1 MARRALRRNVTEKP
15 LVLRSTLSCVKRT
28 VWWFSPP
35 HDFLSFRPL
44 FLSSSVPRQLRL
56 LHREVNLLLQGVD
69 RQGTLY
75 GAVLHPKGDL
85 RHELLKDGLARMVDW
100 SLVYV
105 PRGDALAKRQAEN
118 EGKRA
123 RRRLWSDWSPPK
135 IDGDANFDAVV
146 VEVHSGDQL
155 SVALPGGTGSSS
167 GGERR
172 LTLSSVR
179 APRMGNPRPNVDDE
193 PWAFESKDMLRKL
206 AIGKSVRVVVDYQR
220 EIPQT
225 SGEGPP
231 VKRAF
236 ATVTVV
242 GAGEK
247 SLQEAIVEAGMAA
260 VARLRQ
266 DDPRSVSIWFGSP
279 KRSCDVYVSKKR
291 LLPSTLLYPCRTIH
305 IYIHIFYETITK
317 LILSCPLSVSH
328 PVLRLLLTSFP
339 PPPRERA
346 QPPRPPTV

>member
-1 MARRALRRNVTEKP
+1 M
-15 LVLRSTLSCVKRT
+15 
-28 VWWFSPP
+28 
-35 HDFLSFRPL
+35 D
-44 FLSSSVPRQLRL
+44 
-56 LHREVNLLLQGVD
+56 LLLQGVD

-85 RHELLKDGLARMVDW
+85 RHELLKNGLARMVDW

-105 PRGDALAKRQAEN
+105 SRGDALAMRQAEN

-146 VEVHSGDQL
+146 MEVHSGDQL
-155 SVALPGGTGSSS
+155 SVALPGGAGSPP

-172 LTLSSVR
+172 LALSSVR
-179 APRMGNPRPNVDDE
+179 APRMGNPRRSVDDE

-266 DDPRSVSIWFGSP
+266 DDPRTEHYDAIVAAETTA
-279 KRSCDVYVSKKR
+279 KAAKKG
-291 LLPSTLLYPCRTIH
+291 IH
-305 IYIHIFYETITK
+305 SEGESGIEGTGVRGGCGVGW
-317 LILSCPLSVSH
+317 SN
-328 PVLRLLLTSFP
+328 SFND
-339 PPPRERA
+339 RVNR
-346 QPPRPPTV
+346 QGCF